1 MAVALPAATQD
12 HILDQ
17 AMLAV
22 YEHHMETAHPL
33 HSYIN
38 VRVLEYVC
46 YTCGQVLFEGPEFV
60 DWIGGREW
68 MGVTFPR
75 RSGSWLTDF
84 ARRVARERQ

>member
-1 MAVALPAATQD
+1 MAVALPAATQE

-22 YEHHMETAHPL
+22 YQHHLQTAHPL
-33 HSYIN
+33 YSYIN

-46 YTCGQVLFEGPEFV
+46 YACGQVLFEGPEFV
-60 DWIGGREW
+60 DWTRGREW
-68 MGVTFPR
+68 MGVTFPQ
-75 RSGSWLTDF
+75 RSRSWLTDF